1 LIKTNL
7 KKLPYSKYIFLVLF
21 FYFSIDGFS
30 QNEPSILGQDNGSSQ
45 LATQDSTGQDTILPK
60 VNTFKTI
67 FNGKPGRAALYS
79 LLIPSGGQIYN
90 KKWWKVPVAIGID
103 SWFTYQLILK
113 KKLYNQFDKI
123 VIDYQNNIPNA
134 DYTLGQAVNNRA
146 QLRGIVESAWVY
158 VVLGHLVT
166 VFDAYVDRHLLD
178 FDISTDLSANPSDPY
193 LENPL
198 ITVQLVSFKY
208 NISGK

>member
-30 QNEPSILGQDNGSSQ
+30 QNEPSRLGQDNGSSQ
-45 LATQDSTGQDTILPK
+45 LATQDSTGLDTILPK

-67 FNGKPGRAALYS
+67 FNGKPGSAALYS

-178 FDISTDLSANPSDPY
+178 FDISTDLSSNPSDPY

-198 ITVQLVSFKY
+198 STVQLVSFKY
-208 NISGK
+208 NISSK